1 MPSRTQRFFLA
12 IFPKSW
18 GESMEADSRRWKSHC
33 KCGGSISIW
42 DLGGL
47 RYKAAGRPLRGFRCR
62 ACGSFGL
69 HPLAKD

>member
-1 MPSRTQRFFLA
+1 MWLRTLVLRFLSPAGRAAAEAESRA
-12 IFPKSW
+12 
-18 GESMEADSRRWKSHC
+18 WKATC
-33 KCGGSISIW
+33 PGCGLKTSIW

-47 RYKAAGRPLRGFRCR
+47 RSKAAGRPLRGFRCR